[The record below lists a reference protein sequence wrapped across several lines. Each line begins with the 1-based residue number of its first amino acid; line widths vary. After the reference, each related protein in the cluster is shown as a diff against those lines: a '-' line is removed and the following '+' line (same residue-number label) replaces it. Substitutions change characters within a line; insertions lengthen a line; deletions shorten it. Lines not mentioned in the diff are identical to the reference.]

1 MAEKIIVKASEWNR
15 YTIVDI
21 AQRDVNSVKSIQVLD
36 LCQCTQ
42 TNDELIQEIAP
53 LLPNLRTVSLY
64 GCVQLT
70 DAAVWALAEHCPK
83 LRDLTLTN
91 CPKLTDDAMLRIGEQ
106 LTFLEC
112 LDLTHCP
119 LITATSVRVVVA
131 NNPHLT
137 QLTPGFLRAIPQ
149 DEERDPSQDLR
160 KQLDARTTDY
170 YTNR

>member
-1 MAEKIIVKASEWNR
+1 MVEEIVVKASEWNR
-15 YTIVDI
+15 FAIVDT
-21 AQRDVNSVKSIQVLD
+21 AKRDANSLNRIQLLD

-42 TNDELIQEIAP
+42 TNDELIQELAP
-53 LLPNLRTVSLY
+53 LLPYVHTVSLY

-83 LRDLTLTN
+83 LRNLTLTN
-91 CPKLTDDAMLRIGEQ
+91 CPKVTDDAMLRIGEQ

-119 LITATSVRVVVA
+119 LITAASVRVVVA

-149 DEERDPSQDLR
+149 DEEVDPSQDLS
-160 KQLDARTTDY
+160 KQLNARSTDY
-170 YTNR
+170 YTVR